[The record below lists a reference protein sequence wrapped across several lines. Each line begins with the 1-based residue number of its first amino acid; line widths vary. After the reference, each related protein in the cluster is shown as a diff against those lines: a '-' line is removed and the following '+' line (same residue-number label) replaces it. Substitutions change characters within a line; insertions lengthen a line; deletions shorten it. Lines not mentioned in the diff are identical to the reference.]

1 MNVRFGEFQFDSGTR
16 LLSRGTEPVHLT
28 PKALKLLKLLLEQ
41 RPNAVSKDDIQAR
54 LWPETFVSEASLQGL
69 ISEVRDALD
78 DDARHVRFVRT
89 VHGFGYAF
97 IGVTKDAPSATAGRS
112 PARAWL
118 TGDAGRLQ
126 LVEGENILGRSGA
139 GVIPLESPTVSRRH
153 ARLVIGEDAR
163 IEDLGSKNGTFV
175 NDNRADEPIQL
186 SDGDRIRIGVFL
198 LTFRLEL
205 DAEST
210 QTASAVR
217 T

>member
-1 MNVRFGEFQFDSGTR
+1 MNLRFGEFQFDSGTR

-28 PKALKLLKLLLEQ
+28 PKALELLNLLLEQ

-69 ISEVRDALD
+69 ISEVRNALD
-78 DDARHVRFVRT
+78 DDARHARFVRT

-97 IGVTKDAPSATAGRS
+97 SGVTEDAPSATPGRT

-126 LVEGENILGRSGA
+126 LVEGENILGRAGD
-139 GVIPLESPTVSRRH
+139 GVILLESPTVSRRH

-175 NDNRADEPIQL
+175 NDNPVDKSTQL

-198 LTFRLEL
+198 LIFRLES

-210 QTASAVR
+210 QTASAFR
-217 T
+217 R